1 MIDHRKRTLRLAF
14 TLLSFPLVD
23 GGQVVQHGVGVGNLC
38 FQMPQHTERPIPR
51 HPKGGDM
58 VHRGL
63 FGQNLRSELLF
74 QFLYD
79 PRSHGVHTSSGERRV
94 VACRRFSRLS
104 SRREGISAPTTSWEP
119 TTQLSGLFS
128 VATFS

>member
-1 MIDHRKRTLRLAF
+1 MIDERKCTVRLA
-14 TLLSFPLVD
+14 LAPLSLPLVD

-38 FQMPQHTERPIPR
+38 FQMPQHTERPVPH

-74 QFLYD
+74 QFL
-79 PRSHGVHTSSGERRV
+79 S
-94 VACRRFSRLS
+94 
-104 SRREGISAPTTSWEP
+104 
-119 TTQLSGLFS
+119 
-128 VATFS
+128 